1 MSAPAR
7 RVLPPVW
14 LVIFLALTFV
24 LDRWLPVVEIF
35 SSPWQLVAGVPLIVL
50 GIVMTATSAGAFKRA
65 GTPVVP
71 FETSTTLVIRGWYR
85 VTRNPMY
92 LGLVLVLA
100 GVGVLQG
107 SLGALLPLPAFIAI
121 LHFRFI
127 CGEERFLEDI
137 FGEEY
142 RAYRA
147 RVRRWI

>member
-1 MSAPAR
+1 MSAPSR
-7 RVLPPVW
+7 RVLPPIW
-14 LVIFLALTFV
+14 LVLALLASYV
-24 LDRWLPVVEIF
+24 LDRWLPIAEII
-35 SSPWQLVAGVPLIVL
+35 PWPWILVGVPLIVL
-50 GIVMTATSAGAFKRA
+50 GLAMSASSAGAFRRA

-71 FETSTTLVIRGWYR
+71 FETSTALVIGGWYR

-92 LGLVLVLA
+92 LGLALLLA

-107 SLGALLPLPAFIAI
+107 SLGAQLPLPVFIAI

-127 CGEERFLEDI
+127 LGEERFLEDI